1 MRIKKKVIHLQR
13 PIVLKSIN
21 LNIRVWHTSK
31 EQLIFFPLVPFLHH
45 ECHAWPS
52 TLPLKMTMSVPTFC
66 KFCELDKSLIAINAM
81 VWLQRLSHLMPG
93 DHFLSGNLNDKV
105 LATSPYDPEDHIRAY
120 LTWIN
125 WCSSCLRN
133 YLAVVSQDMQNM
145 LHRCQLCVEIRGGY
159 VEDVGAQKVQ
169 DRK

>member
-1 MRIKKKVIHLQR
+1 M
-13 PIVLKSIN
+13 
-21 LNIRVWHTSK
+21 RVWHTTK
-31 EQLIFFPLVPFLHH
+31 EQLILYPLVPFLHH

-52 TLPLKMTMSVPTFC
+52 TLPLKMECHFPLFASFVNRI
-66 KFCELDKSLIAINAM
+66 KASLPNNAM
-81 VWLQRLSHLMPG
+81 VWLQRLPRLMPG
-93 DHFLSGNLNDKV
+93 DQFLSGKLNYKV
-105 LATSPYDPEDHIRAY
+105 PAISPCVPEPHIRAY

-125 WCSSCLRN
+125 GCSSCVGN
-133 YLAVVSQDMQNM
+133 YLAMVSQLMQDM